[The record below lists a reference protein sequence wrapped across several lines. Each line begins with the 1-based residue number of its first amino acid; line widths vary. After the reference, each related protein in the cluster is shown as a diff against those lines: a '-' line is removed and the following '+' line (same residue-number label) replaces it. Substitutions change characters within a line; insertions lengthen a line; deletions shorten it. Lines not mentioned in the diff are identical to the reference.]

1 MTLITSVGRYRRY
14 TDFSKRLNRDDQAKF
29 EELAAKFEPDLQAAI
44 LEALAKQRGE
54 VDLDALVQ
62 AMDSGDANAVT
73 GLLNL
78 DEYSIAAGPV
88 GKELAAATIAGAAL
102 SASGIAVPI
111 TEVRFTFNELNPAIV
126 NFMQRYQ
133 LGLIRQINENTKAGV
148 KQVLND
154 ALIRGTN
161 PKQAAV
167 DVQQIIGLTDKQAQA
182 VINFRR
188 QLQAIHA
195 NGAAGWGLG
204 EKIDRV
210 NGSQVFKPDENGN
223 PKDGILNRR
232 LRDFRFDGQLKRAIA
247 DGKPLTQAQIDKMV
261 DAYSRKYLKFR
272 AQTIARTESMRAVN
286 AGARQAWVQ
295 AISDGKVN
303 QDLVRRTWIV
313 SADERLC
320 QWCAAVPKM
329 NPKRGVKFDA
339 PYKTPLG
346 DVMYGPLHPSCRCRE
361 WIQLYEPQQLE
372 GEADDDTA

>member
-44 LEALAKQRGE
+44 LEALAKQRGD
-54 VDLDALVQ
+54 VDLDALAQ
-62 AMDSGDANAVT
+62 AMESGDANAVT

-78 DEYSIAAGPV
+78 DEYSLAAGPV
-88 GKELAAATIAGAAL
+88 GKELAAATLAGAAL

-154 ALIRGTN
+154 ALIRGVN

-167 DVQQIIGLTDKQAQA
+167 DVKQIIGLTDKQAQA

-188 QLQAIHA
+188 QLEAIHA

-210 NGSQVFKPDENGN
+210 NGTQVFKPDENGN

-247 DGKPLTQAQIDKMV
+247 DGKPLTPEQIDKMV
-261 DAYSRKYLKFR
+261 DAYSRKYLKYR

-286 AGARQAWVQ
+286 AGARQAWQQ
-295 AISDGKVN
+295 AISEGKV
-303 QDLVRRTWIV
+303 DKALVRRQWIL
-313 SADERLC
+313 SEDERLC

-329 NPKRGVKFDA
+329 NPKRGVKFDE
-339 PYKTPLG
+339 PYQTPLG
-346 DVMYGPLHPSCRCRE
+346 NVMHGPLHPSCRCRE
-361 WIQLYEPQQLE
+361 WIQVFEPSQLE
-372 GEADDDTA
+372 GEEDDAA